1 MLPWFSWHMKYWR
14 PICKEK
20 HVIYVFSTH
29 SQKDLMQ
36 RTHFTESVHLNS
48 PNTENGIFYIQKE
61 AYFYKHFYMKSHIV
75 KKGPVI
81 ILDVNL
87 LFWLL
92 SQNTVVPFPW
102 GQETHSK
109 ALNEEF
115 HCTSPNVLGE
125 EVMQVLLLASLGWG
139 QLPRHLLE
147 YYLYRLVLLFEM
159 SRLTSD
165 SPLAGR
171 TREKARSSTL
181 PPRVNTST

>member
-1 MLPWFSWHMKYWR
+1 
-14 PICKEK
+14 
-20 HVIYVFSTH
+20 
-29 SQKDLMQ
+29 
-36 RTHFTESVHLNS
+36 
-48 PNTENGIFYIQKE
+48 
-61 AYFYKHFYMKSHIV
+61 MKSHTV

-92 SQNTVVPFPW
+92 SQNTVVPFPQ

-125 EVMQVLLLASLGWG
+125 EVTQVLLFASLGWG

-165 SPLAGR
+165 SPLAGGTQR
-171 TREKARSSTL
+171 ESQKLYSPSQSQYIYITRSLKRFLTAWCRWKLCLGITRKYVPPDLAPSS
-181 PPRVNTST
+181 